1 MSRRTR
7 YWLFVVAVGL
17 VAALVTLVV
26 ICAPRTVPLEQCSEL
41 YRRYYDTPGIHA
53 SFIKNKRIND
63 TIAVDM
69 TLLKAEDSASYINL
83 LRTLGNREEFIS
95 DMAKISDML
104 KGQNDAINPSFTGI
118 CLRGCPAVIGS
129 DDQSKNEV
137 ISYLPVGM
145 CVAVFH
151 THTESELYVV
161 LHKGYFSS
169 IDI

>member
-41 YRRYYDTPGIHA
+41 YRRFYDTPGIHA

-69 TLLKAEDSASYINL
+69 TLLKAEDSASYVWL
-83 LRTLGNREEFIS
+83 LRELGCS
-95 DMAKISDML
+95 DFVIAYFMSIDDMDE
-104 KGQNDAINPSFTGI
+104 NSRFTGRYNNGVMI
-118 CLRGCPAVIGS
+118 DLPQRRLCAFF
-129 DDQSKNEV
+129 DTDNEADK
-137 ISYLPVGM
+137 M
-145 CVAVFH
+145 
-151 THTESELYVV
+151 TV
-161 LHKGYFSS
+161 LHENYKEK
-169 IDI
+169 IKIEEP